1 MKNKKKYEDIVDRLY
16 RLALEIIKM
25 VERLP
30 RKQSVFSLGKQLID
44 SSTSA
49 CANALEARSART
61 PNEFIS
67 SFSISLKEAKETS
80 LWLRFLRDL
89 NLIEDKIYDKL
100 LGQYQEV
107 GKILST
113 IILNKKRNLK
123 K

>member
-1 MKNKKKYEDIVDRLY
+1 MKNKKKYEDIVERLY
-16 RLALEIIKM
+16 RLALEIIKI
-25 VERLP
+25 VDNLP
-30 RKQSVFSLGKQLID
+30 KRTSVYSLGRQLID
-44 SSTSA
+44 AATSA

-80 LWLRFLRDL
+80 LWLRFLKDL
-89 NLIEDKIYDKL
+89 NLINEQKYDKL
-100 LGQYQEV
+100 LEEYQEV

-113 IILNKKRNLK
+113 IILNKKKNLK